1 MYHCRLFNCFS
12 LLLGTCCLLVPLLGQ
27 ASMFNVSMNTSSIG
41 GGSFSVVFDLID
53 GDGMSNNQITL
64 GNFMGFGNPLTSPNY
79 VGGAAGDLS
88 STVLLSDNLFLN
100 EFVQG
105 FTAGN
110 MLNFTINLTNN
121 FIGGTP
127 DSFIFLLLDSGG
139 SPIPTQDPFGTNAFL
154 SIDIVQDLPVIQ
166 TYSTV
171 PNSGFNLGPPTV
183 TSVSEPISLWLLIT
197 GLIGLRIM
205 RR

>member
-1 MYHCRLFNCFS
+1 MYYCRLFNCFS
-12 LLLGTCCLLVPLLGQ
+12 LLLGACCLLVPLLGQ

-53 GDGMSNNQITL
+53 GDGVSNNQITL

-79 VGGAAGDLS
+79 VGGTAGDLS

-127 DSFIFLLLDSGG
+127 DSFIFLLLD
-139 SPIPTQDPFGTNAFL
+139 L
-154 SIDIVQDLPVIQ
+154 SFRSFFITL
-166 TYSTV
+166 
-171 PNSGFNLGPPTV
+171 NFFNY
-183 TSVSEPISLWLLIT
+183 
-197 GLIGLRIM
+197 
-205 RR
+205 